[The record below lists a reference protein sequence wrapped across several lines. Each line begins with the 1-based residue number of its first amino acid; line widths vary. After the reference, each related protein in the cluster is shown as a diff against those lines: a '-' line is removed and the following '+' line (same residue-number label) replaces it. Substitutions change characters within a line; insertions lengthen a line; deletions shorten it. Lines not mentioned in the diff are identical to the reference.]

1 MEGSNAGGLFTTLHA
16 TAAWGIPVAK
26 GTFPAVSPPCS
37 RQGPLAMISC
47 DAMDIWDGV
56 GVWGER
62 GAQKAREKYRTEICS
77 SDEEARQ

>member
-1 MEGSNAGGLFTTLHA
+1 MGGCSTTLHA
-16 TAAWGIPVAK
+16 TAAWGISVAK
-26 GTFPAVSPPCS
+26 CKFPAVSPPCS

-62 GAQKAREKYRTEICS
+62 GAQKSRGKYRTEFDG
-77 SDEEARQ
+77 SDEEGGA